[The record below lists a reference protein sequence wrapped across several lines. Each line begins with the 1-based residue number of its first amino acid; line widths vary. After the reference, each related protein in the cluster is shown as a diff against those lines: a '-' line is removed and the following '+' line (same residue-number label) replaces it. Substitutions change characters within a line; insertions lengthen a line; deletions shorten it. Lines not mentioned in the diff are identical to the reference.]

1 MSASEQQKYGKF
13 EVVRGD
19 LYAQPRRWNRRPAA
33 TGFSTAEY
41 DLDRD
46 MHDLFTALV
55 SVDGTVPSRAIQ
67 QVREHQQW
75 PWRVF
80 ARRLREAVEAGVP
93 TTQLYE
99 ITHRFNQYVAQLA
112 ARRSTPFRKGA
123 A

>member
-1 MSASEQQKYGKF
+1 MTIAIVLSSALS
-13 EVVRGD
+13 
-19 LYAQPRRWNRRPAA
+19 
-33 TGFSTAEY
+33 
-41 DLDRD
+41 
-46 MHDLFTALV
+46 ALV
-55 SVDGTVPSRAIQ
+55 LAVALVLPSINSRTVPFGVRVPSRAIQ